1 LALSRIT
8 FIFAASNSDFTMVH
22 PTTTM
27 SRCYNFSA
35 GPAVLPLEVLQKA
48 QEELVDW
55 QGSGMSVMEMSH
67 RGKEYTSIHEN
78 AIRNLRTLMNI
89 PDNYKVLFLQG
100 GASTQFAMV
109 PLNLFSQARKAD
121 YINTGAWSKKAIAEA
136 KRYGT
141 VKVIASSEDKNFSYI
156 PEFDPSMISPDADYV
171 HITTNNTIYGTVW
184 PTIPDT
190 GSKPLVAD
198 MSSNI
203 LSQEYDVSKFG
214 LIYAG
219 AQKNIGPAGL
229 TIVIIR
235 EDLIGKALDITP
247 TMLNYETHAKENSL
261 YNTPPCYAIYMA
273 GLVFEWL
280 LAKGGVAAMY
290 KENVAKANL
299 LYDYLDKSKL
309 FKGTV
314 EKRSRSIMNI
324 PFVTGSEEL
333 DAKFISEASKR
344 GLKTL
349 KGHRSVGG
357 IRASLYN
364 AMPLEGVQ
372 ALVDFMEEFEK
383 ANA

>member
-1 LALSRIT
+1 
-8 FIFAASNSDFTMVH
+8 
-22 PTTTM
+22 M

-35 GPAVLPLEVLQKA
+35 GPAVLPLEVLKKA

-55 QGSGMSVMEMSH
+55 HGSGMSVMEMSH

-78 AIRNLRTLMNI
+78 ALKNLRTLMNI
-89 PDNYKVLFLQG
+89 PESHKVLLLQG

-109 PLNLFSQARKAD
+109 PLNLFSDARKAD

-136 KRYGT
+136 KRYGSI
-141 VKVIASSEDKNFSYI
+141 KVIAASDDKNFSYI
-156 PEFDPSMISPDADYV
+156 PAVSADMISPDADYV
-171 HITTNNTIYGTVW
+171 HITTNNTIYGTCY
-184 PTIPDT
+184 PELPDT

-219 AQKNIGPAGL
+219 AQKNIAPSGL

-235 EDLIGKALDITP
+235 EDLMGKALDITP
-247 TMLNYETHAKENSL
+247 TMLNYTIHANENSL
-261 YNTPPCYAIYMA
+261 YNTPPCYTIYVA

-280 LAKGGVAAMY
+280 LERGGIKAMEKLNRKKAA
-290 KENVAKANL
+290 V
-299 LYDYLDKSKL
+299 LYNFLDHSKL

-314 EKRSRSIMNI
+314 EPGSRSIMNV
-324 PFVTGSEEL
+324 PFVTGSDDL
-333 DAKFISEASKR
+333 DARFISEAGKK

-357 IRASLYN
+357 MRASIYN
-364 AMPLEGVQ
+364 AMPLEGVEL
-372 ALVDFMEEFEK
+372 LVDFMKEFEQ